1 MSVATLIID
10 SALLLGIV
18 GVSLYGR
25 ATLPAGARLP
35 LHFGPAG
42 YTNWQQKT
50 IALVL
55 WPATA
60 VVLYVVLVVGSRSQH
75 DAAGRGLSLP
85 IGLTIA
91 LALILVNYVGAV
103 RAALNRSGRS

>member
-42 YTNWQQKT
+42 
-50 IALVL
+50 
-55 WPATA
+55 
-60 VVLYVVLVVGSRSQH
+60 
-75 DAAGRGLSLP
+75 
-85 IGLTIA
+85 
-91 LALILVNYVGAV
+91 
-103 RAALNRSGRS
+103 

>member
-1 MSVATLIID
+1 MNVATLIID

-25 ATLPAGARLP
+25 ATLPAGAQLP

-42 YTNWQQKT
+42 YTNWQQKS

-60 VVLYVVLVVGSRSQH
+60 VVVYVVLIVTSRSQH
-75 DAAGRGLSLP
+75 GAGSHGLSLP

-91 LALILVNYVGAV
+91 LAVILVNYAGAV
-103 RAALNRSGRS
+103 RAAVGRSGRR